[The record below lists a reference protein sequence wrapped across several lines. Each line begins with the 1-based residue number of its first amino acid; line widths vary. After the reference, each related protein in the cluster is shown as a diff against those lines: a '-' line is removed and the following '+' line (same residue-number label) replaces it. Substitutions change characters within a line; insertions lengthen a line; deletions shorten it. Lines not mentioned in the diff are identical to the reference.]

1 MRKSSVAT
9 KSRKPSRVRSG
20 LSTAHRKNS
29 HSKVPVRGSH
39 GGNTKSAKSSG
50 SISSDLDSTTE
61 LLRTIPLTTSDR
73 LEHIHALGQR
83 VGTYVKFM
91 CTIGRMEGSSAES
104 KDRAVA
110 VFYDRLF
117 ALEQELARIHDNVLL
132 G

>member
-1 MRKSSVAT
+1 MRKTTTAT
-9 KSRKPSRVRSG
+9 KTKRSARTKAGLPS
-20 LSTAHRKNS
+20 APRKNS
-29 HSKVPVRGSH
+29 H
-39 GGNTKSAKSSG
+39 AKSPGRITHG
-50 SISSDLDSTTE
+50 SATKTLKASNSFSSDLDSSSE
-61 LLRTIPLTTSDR
+61 LLRSVPLSTEDR

-83 VGTYVKFM
+83 VGAYIKFM

-117 ALEQELARIHDNVLL
+117 TLEQELARIHDNVLL

>member
-1 MRKSSVAT
+1 VRAIHGSGTKTLKNPSSIA
-9 KSRKPSRVRSG
+9 
-20 LSTAHRKNS
+20 
-29 HSKVPVRGSH
+29 
-39 GGNTKSAKSSG
+39 
-50 SISSDLDSTTE
+50 SDLESSTE
-61 LLRTIPLTTSDR
+61 LLRTIPLTTGDR

-83 VGTYVKFM
+83 VGAYVKFM

>member
-1 MRKSSVAT
+1 MRKTSVAT
-9 KSRKPSRVRSG
+9 KTRRPARSKSA
-20 LSTAHRKNS
+20 LSSVHKKNS
-29 HSKVPVRGSH
+29 HPKPSARGSLTALGKLH
-39 GGNTKSAKSSG
+39 KSANSVT
-50 SISSDLDSTTE
+50 SDLETSAE
-61 LLRTIPLTTSDR
+61 LLRTVPLTTEDR

-91 CTIGRMEGSSAES
+91 CTIGRMEGSSLES

-110 VFYDRLF
+110 VFYDRLY

>member
-1 MRKSSVAT
+1 MT
-9 KSRKPSRVRSG
+9 KPS
-20 LSTAHRKNS
+20 
-29 HSKVPVRGSH
+29 
-39 GGNTKSAKSSG
+39 KSSG
-50 SISSDLDSTTE
+50 SITSDLDSSTE
-61 LLRTIPLTTSDR
+61 LLRTIPLTTADR

-117 ALEQELARIHDNVLL
+117 TLEQELARIHDNVLL

>member
-1 MRKSSVAT
+1 MTSD
-9 KSRKPSRVRSG
+9 
-20 LSTAHRKNS
+20 LE
-29 HSKVPVRGSH
+29 
-39 GGNTKSAKSSG
+39 SSG
-50 SISSDLDSTTE
+50 E
-61 LLRTIPLTTSDR
+61 LLRTVPLTTDDR

-104 KDRAVA
+104 KERAVA

-117 ALEQELARIHDNVLL
+117 TLEQELARIHDNVLL